1 MENLEKGYFVN
12 SRKMMYNVRMHPWEQ
27 EYRNPTFITM
37 GTEPIAD
44 MRDFM
49 KWLRRKQKVDTTDFV
64 VFDAGCGNGKN
75 VKYAVE
81 HFCASGIGYDI
92 SKTAI
97 DHAKGLRDGFPID
110 YHTRSIGEPFELPD
124 DSVDLIIDTT
134 SSHALN
140 AHERSVYL
148 SEASRILKPG
158 GYYFLR
164 TLAIE
169 GDTNAKN
176 LIKEFP
182 GTEPNTYILPGT
194 GMTERVFSKSDIERD
209 FADFNM
215 LHMEKTSGYQK
226 WGNQSY
232 KRNYWIVYLQKR

>member
-1 MENLEKGYFVN
+1 
-12 SRKMMYNVRMHPWEQ
+12 MYNVYMHPWEQ

-44 MRDFM
+44 VRDFM

-97 DHAKGLRDGFPID
+97 EYANRLRDGLHID
-110 YHTRSIGEPFELPD
+110 YHVRSIGEPFELSD
-124 DSVDLIIDTT
+124 SSVDLIIDAT
-134 SSHALN
+134 SSHVLN
-140 AHERSVYL
+140 KKERAVYL
-148 SEASRILKPG
+148 SEMSRILKSG

-164 TLAIE
+164 TLALD
-169 GDTNAKN
+169 GDTNAKK
-176 LIKEFP
+176 LIKQFP
-182 GTEPNTYILPGT
+182 GTEPNTYVLPGT
-194 GMTERVFSKSDIERD
+194 NMTERVFSQQEIQDEFATD
-209 FADFNM
+209 FTI
-215 LHMEKTSGYQK
+215 LYMEKTTGYQK

-232 KRNYWIVYLQKR
+232 KRNYWVVYLQKK

>member
-1 MENLEKGYFVN
+1 MT
-12 SRKMMYNVRMHPWEQ
+12 MHPWES
-27 EYRNPTFITM
+27 EYRNPQFITL
-37 GTEPIAD
+37 GTEPLSDI
-44 MRDFM
+44 RDFM
-49 KWLRRKQKVDTTDFV
+49 KRIKKQVRKNPADFSAPITDWT

-75 VKYAVE
+75 MNYIVE
-81 HFCASGIGYDI
+81 HFCEQGIGYDI
-92 SKTAI
+92 SQTAI
-97 DHAKGLRDGFPID
+97 DLAKNLAGDLPIR
-110 YHTRSIGEPFELPD
+110 YSARSLGGPFDILD
-124 DSVDLIIDTT
+124 NSIDLVIDAT

-140 AHERSVYL
+140 VAERVIYL
-148 SEASRILKPG
+148 SEIGRVMKPG

-209 FADFNM
+209 FADFEI
-215 LHMEKTSGYQK
+215 LHIEKTNGYQK

-232 KRNYWIVYLQKR
+232 KRNYWIVYLQIK